1 MHIRLLGQ
9 KMSKIVCPECLNE
22 IDLGDK
28 PHKVGD
34 IVECPFCATL
44 LEVTSV
50 EMEGKVTVVIVEED
64 K

>member
-1 MHIRLLGQ
+1 
-9 KMSKIVCPECLNE
+9 MSKIVCPECLNE

>member
-1 MHIRLLGQ
+1 
-9 KMSKIVCPECLNE
+9 MSKIECPECLNV

-28 PHKVGD
+28 AHKVGD

-50 EMEGKVTVVIVEED
+50 DMDGKISVVIVEED